1 MRLREG
7 REAVARLLDRHTM
20 LLDMAK
26 SGGLGVCMLSRSS
39 RDPVGDGGDARLNSM
54 RRASSGSW

>member
-1 MRLREG
+1 
-7 REAVARLLDRHTM
+7 VVPRLLDRRTM

-26 SGGLGVCMLSRSS
+26 SGGLGACMLSRSS
-39 RDPVGDGGDARLNSM
+39 RDPVGDGGEARLNSM